1 MFNVIENFYEP
12 NDLGLMV
19 MNFLNL
25 PFNATYQSK
34 EVNYGGDRNKGY
46 PCYES
51 QILNEGDKNNIYCPY
66 NMFKQTF
73 EKKTQKKI
81 IKLQTFFR
89 KTRIKE
95 LKKSPSWKQY
105 KPHTDSAIYDI
116 AGLIYYNSNCIKD
129 GTYIF
134 NTKDD
139 FEPTVIIG
147 SKYNRCVF
155 YNSQQPHTPS
165 MEQEVEE
172 RWIQPFFISYEKNV

>member
-1 MFNVIENFYEP
+1 MFNVIENFYET
-12 NDLGLMV
+12 NNLGLMV

-25 PFNATYQSK
+25 SFDATYQSK

-51 QILNEGDKNNIYCPY
+51 KILDKGNGNNPYCPY
-66 NMFKQTF
+66 NIFKQTF

-81 IKLQTFFR
+81 INLKTFFR
-89 KTRIKE
+89 KTKKEE

-105 KPHTDSAIYDI
+105 KPHTDDVIYDI
-116 AGLIYYNSNCIKD
+116 AGLIYYNSNSIKD

-134 NTKDD
+134 NNEND

-147 SKYNRCVF
+147 SKYNRGVF
-155 YNSQQPHTPS
+155 YNSQQPHSPS

-172 RWIQPFFISYEKNV
+172 RWIQPFFISYEK